1 MDDLELQ
8 IKSVIRS
15 NLVSLQLAPNNIQE
29 TVDRLYADLMS
40 LFDELSGWK

>member
-15 NLVSLQLAPNNIQE
+15 NLVSLHLLPADIQE
-29 TVDRLYADLMS
+29 TVDKIYIDLMS